1 MINDNNKKLI
11 NNNIKKCSMTIIWAD
26 LAHHIHSKCP
36 TGTIKLSHAMRQIS
50 PYEKLR
56 NTIGKETYRYYTQW
70 KIHYLSKSSGHPIY
84 FKLYIILMT

>member
-36 TGTIKLSHAMRQIS
+36 TGTIKLSHAMRQIG
-50 PYEKLR
+50 PYDSIIDKLNSGR
-56 NTIGKETYRYYTQW
+56 N
-70 KIHYLSKSSGHPIY
+70 
-84 FKLYIILMT
+84 IILARIKENPG